1 MTRRRP
7 GIGSE
12 LLPVILIV
20 LCLAGTLGLVITV
33 HRRAAPRRR
42 EPAQTAMLPNQN
54 PLPLGEGG
62 RRPGEGQRAT
72 NPQRVQSPAAEA
84 PPPPQP
90 PPQPDATEQALAKL
104 ALAQNEQIAET
115 QSADRKAEAL
125 ESARQAA
132 LARLDQSRRRETLIR
147 NQIELLS
154 AQARRLE
161 TELDEVAIERD
172 VLARER
178 DAAKAALAKA
188 RNRSSY
194 AVLPHKGPNGTW
206 RRPIILECQNGQAT
220 LQPGGPSFSLLD
232 LSMILG
238 PRSAPLVAAVAR
250 EVVRAQAQESP
261 DGAPVVPY
269 IFFVIRPDGI
279 KPYYS
284 ARAQLEPLGIA
295 FGYELVDQ
303 NMEIDYPDLDNLEEW
318 DSPVSPRS
326 VPGRPGNPHVAAAP
340 TDRPWPGPAPPARD
354 SGSRGPGDSPDTFV
368 WPSRPELAAAGA
380 GAGNGNRDV
389 GHDRSSRGEGTLDG
403 NSAGG
408 GSANGNGPAGAR
420 NGLGRGGSGV
430 DPVPLGTPVLGSENP
445 YDNPGSVSGPSGVAS
460 GGGLAPVPGGRR
472 GHAFADG
479 LTDPAQGTGL
489 VPISPQGMPS
499 LEEPRSSGNGNG
511 NGGASSRSPADAGGG
526 GWRAAGRVQG
536 SAPGGND
543 APATPPSG
551 PSGGDSNDPAQGAPQ
566 SVAGSAGTVPG
577 QGAKP
582 GQPPSGN
589 FNPGLGAPPS
599 LSQLARLAGA
609 VSGADSGSGGQPQS
623 ASPFGIPLPLA
634 GAAGAGSS
642 GDDEVYSGQHDSKP
656 GAAAQR
662 PRSRSDLKKPMTID
676 VPFEVVVACSAEGVV
691 LHPGGY
697 RLSAKALKAN
707 DGLLLRD
714 LKSIVETRRQ
724 VDPTIHP
731 RPSIRFL
738 IEPGGGETYR
748 DARRQTVLAGID
760 WPIAI
765 QIADSDILDNLTP
778 QEPF

>member
-1 MTRRRP
+1 
-7 GIGSE
+7 
-12 LLPVILIV
+12 VILVV
-20 LCLAGTLGLVITV
+20 LCLAGTLGLVITM
-33 HRRAAPRRR
+33 HRRAAVSRC
-42 EPAQTAMLPNQN
+42 LPPQAAAFPI

-72 NPQRVQSPAAEA
+72 NPQRPQSPAGEA
-84 PPPPQP
+84 QPTQPPPQP
-90 PPQPDATEQALAKL
+90 PPAPDRTEQALAKL
-104 ALAQNEQIAET
+104 ALAHNEQIAET
-115 QSADRKAEAL
+115 QNADRKAEAL

-132 LARLDQSRRRETLIR
+132 LARLEQSRRREALICS
-147 NQIELLS
+147 QIEVLS
-154 AQARRLE
+154 EQAKRLE
-161 TELDEVAIERD
+161 TELDEVALERD

-178 DAAKAALAKA
+178 DAVKAALAKA

-206 RRPIILECQNGQAT
+206 RRPIILECQNGQVT

-250 EVVRAQAQESP
+250 EVVRTQTQESP

-279 KPYYS
+279 KPYYN
-284 ARAQLEPLGIA
+284 ARAQLEPLGIS

-318 DSPVSPRS
+318 DSPISPRS
-326 VPGRPGNPHVAAAP
+326 GPGRSGNPRVAAAP
-340 TDRPWPGPAPPARD
+340 TDRPWPASPARD
-354 SGSRGPGDSPDTFV
+354 TGSRGPGDSPDTFV
-368 WPSRPELAAAGA
+368 WPSHPEPAAGGA
-380 GAGNGNRDV
+380 GAGNGNNGGYRNGADS
-389 GHDRSSRGEGTLDG
+389 GLGAGSGEGKAPSEPHVGTPYGSDG
-403 NSAGG
+403 ASA
-408 GSANGNGPAGAR
+408 SQKMRQYPAR

-430 DPVPLGTPVLGSENP
+430 DPLPLGTPVLGSDNP
-445 YDNPGSVSGPSGVAS
+445 YDNPGSGSGPSGVAS

-472 GHAFADG
+472 GHALADST
-479 LTDPAQGTGL
+479 TDSPGGSGL
-489 VPISPQGMPS
+489 VPINPQGMPS
-499 LEEPRSSGNGNG
+499 LEQPSSSRSGSGSGP
-511 NGGASSRSPADAGGG
+511 SRSPADAGGG
-526 GWRAAGRVQG
+526 GWRAAGGVQG
-536 SAPGGND
+536 SPPGGSD
-543 APATPPSG
+543 ASATPPAGNSG
-551 PSGGDSNDPAQGAPQ
+551 SDRDDPAQGAPQ
-566 SVAGSAGTVPG
+566 SVAGSAGTVPE

-589 FNPGLGAPPS
+589 VNPGLGAPPP

-609 VSGADSGSGGQPQS
+609 GSGANSGSAGQPQS

-634 GAAGAGSS
+634 GPAGAGSS
-642 GDDEVYSGQHDSKP
+642 GDDENSSAQHDSKS
-656 GAAAQR
+656 GAPQR

-676 VPFEVVVACSAEGVV
+676 VPFEVVVACSAEGIV

-731 RPSIRFL
+731 KPSIRFL
-738 IEPGGGETYR
+738 IEPGGGNTYR

-765 QIADSDILDNLTP
+765 QIADSDILDNLSP
-778 QEPF
+778 QEPL